1 MANLHAVAEG
11 LHIALFVS
19 GVLSLFL
26 RFYSRAIVIRKW
38 GLDDTIA
45 VATLVRASV
54 VYTIFTLTAIA
65 GSLCR
70 PASNASACS
79 GRRVWIV
86 RIRTEQFSLR
96 GALLIPR
103 VQK

>member
-54 VYTIFTLTAIA
+54 VYNFFHANIYRRFSMSPCKQRI
-65 GSLCR
+65 SLFWTQGVDCTY
-70 PASNASACS
+70 SH
-79 GRRVWIV
+79 
-86 RIRTEQFSLR
+86 
-96 GALLIPR
+96 
-103 VQK
+103 

>member
-54 VYTIFTLTAIA
+54 VYNFFTLTSIA

-86 RIRTEQFSLR
+86 RIRTEQYSLSD
-96 GALLIPR
+96 LLIPR